1 MQLYLYKTKDSN
13 RVLNKTLT
21 NESLL
26 NINLK
31 RDTDIVRPTIQ
42 LMKVTGINFKQFN
55 YAHIPELNRFYFIN
69 HIESVN
75 NSVDKLYL
83 ECDVLETYKADILN
97 CSGTIKRDIKAG
109 DYGAVNADSTVNIIT
124 THKADVK
131 LTLENNIVLTTLEVR
146 KNG

>member
-31 RDTDIVRPTIQ
+31 RDTDIIRPTIQ
-42 LMKVTGINFKQFN
+42 LMKVVGMDFKQFN
-55 YAHIPELNRFYFIN
+55 YAHIPDLNRFYFIN
-69 HIESVN
+69 VVESIN

-83 ECDVLETYKADILN
+83 ECDVLETYKADILA
-97 CSGTIKRDIKAG
+97 SEMTYTATAGTG
-109 DYGAVNADSTVNIIT
+109 DNIIT
-124 THKADVK
+124 DASTGTNINTKINSNI
-131 LTLENNIVLTTLEVR
+131 TLDDGESIVLTTV
-146 KNG
+146 GV

>member
-42 LMKVTGINFKQFN
+42 LMKVAGVDFKQFN
-55 YAHIPELNRFYFIN
+55 YAHIPDLNRFYFIN
-69 HIESVN
+69 NVESVN

-83 ECDVLETYKADILN
+83 ECDVLETYKADILA
-97 CSGTIKRDIKAG
+97 SEMTYTATAKTG
-109 DYGAVNADSTVNIIT
+109 DNIIT
-124 THKADVK
+124 DAITGVNINTRINSNI
-131 LTLENNIVLTTLEVR
+131 TLDDGESIVLTTV
-146 KNG
+146 GV

>member
-31 RDTDIVRPTIQ
+31 RDTDIIRPTIQ
-42 LMKVTGINFKQFN
+42 LMKVAGVDFKQFN
-55 YAHIPELNRFYFIN
+55 YAHIPDLNRFYFIN

-75 NSVDKLYL
+75 NLVDKLYL
-83 ECDVLETYKADILN
+83 ECDVLETYKDDILA
-97 CSGTIKRDIKAG
+97 SEMTYTATAGTG
-109 DYGAVNADSTVNIIT
+109 DNIIT
-124 THKADVK
+124 DASTGANNITKINSSI
-131 LTLENNIVLTTLEVR
+131 TLDDGESIVLTTV
-146 KNG
+146 GV